1 MMSTK
6 FDELIAAL
14 LSRMSLKE
22 KVGQMTQITLDVI
35 TKGKDQYTSYQ
46 PYQLDLK
53 LVKYAI
59 REKKIGSVLNT
70 PSSPLSRQDWFSVV
84 DTLQKEAAKT
94 PHQIPILY
102 GIDAIHGVN
111 YTLDA
116 TLYPQQIG
124 LAATFNTAL
133 VKELAQ
139 MTAYETR
146 ASSIPWN
153 FSPVLDLGRNPLW
166 PRLWETFGE
175 DVYLSTVLGKAMI
188 EGYQGTLGDPNTVA
202 SCMKHYLG
210 YGAPISGKDR
220 TPAWIAER
228 ELRQYFLPAFTEA
241 VKAGAAT
248 LMINSGEINGT
259 PVHINKYLLTDV
271 LRDELGFEGIAVT
284 DWVDINYLHTRHK
297 VAPTIKDAIRMT
309 INAGVDMSMVPHDF
323 EFAEL
328 LIELVK
334 EGNVS
339 EERINSAVSRILKVK
354 MQLDLFNH
362 PVTHPE
368 DYPDFGSAKFVALSK
383 KAAVESFT
391 LLKNKNN
398 LLPLKKNTKILITG
412 PTSNSMRP
420 LNGGWSYDW
429 QGETVDKYTQH
440 KNTVRKAFEHP
451 GTNVFSQGVSYDGEN
466 NIQEAVQAA
475 SGCDVIVLCLGE
487 NSYTETPGNTH
498 SILLPKDQVDL
509 AKALAETGKKIILV
523 LFEGRPLI
531 FNEIEPLV
539 DAVFMGYLPGNEGG
553 DALADLVYGTE
564 NPSGKLPI
572 NYPKHPHSFVN
583 YNHKHS
589 DNISVPHYYESDYDQ
604 QFEFGDGL
612 SYTTFAYSNL
622 RLDKKKMTLEEKLK
636 ISVLIQNTGH
646 YTGKETV
653 LLYISDLY
661 ASITPEV
668 KALKGFQKIELAP
681 GEQKKVSFTITQ
693 KELSFVNA
701 DLVTIAEPG
710 DFEVHIGPLTEKF
723 ELIS

>member
-1 MMSTK
+1 M
-6 FDELIAAL
+6 
-14 LSRMSLKE
+14 
-22 KVGQMTQITLDVI
+22 
-35 TKGKDQYTSYQ
+35 
-46 PYQLDLK
+46 
-53 LVKYAI
+53 
-59 REKKIGSVLNT
+59 
-70 PSSPLSRQDWFSVV
+70 
-84 DTLQKEAAKT
+84 
-94 PHQIPILY
+94 
-102 GIDAIHGVN
+102 
-111 YTLDA
+111 
-116 TLYPQQIG
+116 
-124 LAATFNTAL
+124 
-133 VKELAQ
+133 
-139 MTAYETR
+139 
-146 ASSIPWN
+146 
-153 FSPVLDLGRNPLW
+153 
-166 PRLWETFGE
+166 
-175 DVYLSTVLGKAMI
+175 
-188 EGYQGTLGDPNTVA
+188 
-202 SCMKHYLG
+202 
-210 YGAPISGKDR
+210 
-220 TPAWIAER
+220 
-228 ELRQYFLPAFTEA
+228 
-241 VKAGAAT
+241 
-248 LMINSGEINGT
+248 
-259 PVHINKYLLTDV
+259 
-271 LRDELGFEGIAVT
+271 
-284 DWVDINYLHTRHK
+284 
-297 VAPTIKDAIRMT
+297 
-309 INAGVDMSMVPHDF
+309 
-323 EFAEL
+323 
-328 LIELVK
+328 VK